1 MNGLAQLEVQCDEQV
16 VIVTITGEID
26 LSNSVALERAIVDSV
41 PNTAHGIVVDAG
53 GTSYIDSSGIRLLLV
68 LASRARDRGQ
78 SLFVVAPET
87 SRVRRVVTLAGVDG
101 ALCLQPTV
109 DAARERIMA
118 S

>member
-1 MNGLAQLEVQCDEQV
+1 MNELAQLQIRCEEQV

-41 PNTAHGIVVDAG
+41 PNTAHGIVVDAAG
-53 GTSYIDSSGIRLLLV
+53 ASYIDSSGIRLLLV

-101 ALCLQPTV
+101 ALRLQPTIE
-109 DAARERIMA
+109 AAREGIT
-118 S
+118 SG